1 MEYRYFEPIS
11 NDNTSVRISNHD
23 GKSVEDND
31 HRQPEELSK
40 PSSYP
45 KNPQVNGNLSNGV
58 SDETVGET
66 NIKRVTWVKELWAF
80 KKVLVNATGKVG
92 LDSSGLVN

>member
-1 MEYRYFEPIS
+1 LEYRYSEPIS
-11 NDNTSVRISNHD
+11 NGNTSTPISHHD
-23 GKSVEDND
+23 GKLVEDNE

-40 PSSYP
+40 PSNYP

-66 NIKRVTWVKELWAF
+66 NIKRVTWAKELWAF
-80 KKVLVNATGKVG
+80 KKVHVNATGKVG
-92 LDSSGLVN
+92 IEFSGLVD